1 MKMRVHLT
9 TPPVIRR
16 TVSAI
21 AATAVAFAMLSNA
34 ALAAPPVVRDHIAN
48 SGAGATNTVCEGN
61 ICTSTSV
68 LVIVNSPDGPSQ
80 ACLDISRY
88 AKTDT
93 GFVGLGYETGCA
105 PLTEGAFSI
114 DAKGLANATL
124 SNLDVVLQAFTC
136 DTNVCQPT
144 TTRTATVRATW
155 TGVGDLNTFR
165 SNSKSTFGGCS
176 MYFVGK
182 GSQRQATAT
191 LTVDGRSLD
200 AAGYLAVSTQ
210 KIKVLCR

>member
-1 MKMRVHLT
+1 MHVHPC
-9 TPPVIRR
+9 TPKVIRR
-16 TVSAI
+16 AASAL
-21 AATAVAFAMLSNA
+21 AATAIAFAMLGSA
-34 ALAAPPVVRDHIAN
+34 ALAAPPEVRDHIAN
-48 SGAGATNTVCEGN
+48 SGAGATNTICEGN
-61 ICTSTSV
+61 VCTTTSV
-68 LVIVNSPDGPSQ
+68 LVFVNSPDGPSQ

-105 PLTEGAFSI
+105 PLNEGAFSI
-114 DAKGLANATL
+114 DARGLANATL
-124 SNLDVVLQAFTC
+124 SSVDVVLQAFMC
-136 DTNVCQPT
+136 ETNVCQPT

-182 GSQRQATAT
+182 GSQRQATAI
-191 LTVDGRSLD
+191 LTIAGQSLD
-200 AAGYLAVSTQ
+200 AAGFITVSTQ
-210 KIKVLCR
+210 KIKVLCH